1 MRAIMRLV
9 VVVVS
14 LLAWL
19 PCAQAQ
25 GLHRTVL
32 GRGTWPG
39 PNRSVPVREASDV
52 VQVTVT
58 LDAGAVGPW
67 HYHPGPA
74 IVIVEKGEF
83 TLTQDD
89 SNCST
94 ATYVAQ
100 EGNHPVVWEDAFN
113 IHRPANLSGAETTIF
128 ITFLDIPRDSPDMIA
143 ADPQVCNQNSASLS
157 AKAKAVA
164 SARPVPHQM
173 QDAARTTR
181 QLSTTGKKSKENETR
196 DEGDQARLGQFQRF
210 RKLAELK

>member
-1 MRAIMRLV
+1 MRIPIWIV
-9 VVVVS
+9 VAAVS

-19 PCAQAQ
+19 PCAQGQ
-25 GLHRTVL
+25 GLHRQVL

-74 IVIVEKGEF
+74 IIIVEEGEF

-89 SNCST
+89 NNCST

-100 EGNHPVVWEDAFN
+100 EGNHPVVWEEAFN
-113 IHRPANLSGAETTIF
+113 IHRPANLSGAETKIF
-128 ITFLDIPRDSPDMIA
+128 ITFLDIPNDSTDMIA

-157 AKAKAVA
+157 AQAKAVA
-164 SARPVPHQM
+164 SARPAPHQM
-173 QDAARTTR
+173 QDAYAQRRSGQPTMHIRKETANVVMPLR
-181 QLSTTGKKSKENETR
+181 EKSETKEPM
-196 DEGDQARLGQFQRF
+196 
-210 RKLAELK
+210 K